1 MTETNDKNI
10 TTNESVTTETTEMS
24 VATPAAAKMEMG
36 ATGVGSTQVLSELDA
51 KLAQYGATPEV
62 IQVVRTLGVE
72 TLDDLTYIKAEE
84 LQSAGMKLIQ
94 ARKLLDELTAKK
106 PAEQPA
112 QQPAMT
118 PQQAPTTV
126 VSMESI
132 LPSLP
137 SDDNWLSVLKTGG
150 VLKVDQAT
158 YVAAVRA
165 ALAERTQ
172 IYKVPQKLSE
182 ALEQYALETDEP
194 VSPEFYKLFK
204 QLTRRN
210 YADLFAAID
219 SVDGNFVSE
228 KRKKVLIERINTHL
242 WPAIAESFRQLDAW
256 SKAWGGGFNLGLTI
270 ANHLGGGNMMLPPGV
285 NQVPDVSPLRDA
297 GDDIRNALNKALAGT
312 GSVVASAMAYDYQQ
326 IKAILQDSSLPA
338 KVGAANREQMY
349 KKLGLSISTSMIRSE
364 ANIVRYIM
372 SFVNADNITADA
384 EVGYYSALYTLGAQI
399 GWKTLGITT
408 DVDDSGLTT
417 LGGDAL

>member
-1 MTETNDKNI
+1 MEDNKNI
-10 TTNESVTTETTEMS
+10 TTGETNIATGAAETAPKLNATES
-24 VATPAAAKMEMG
+24 VATVAATT
-36 ATGVGSTQVLSELDA
+36 ATSELDVTLT
-51 KLAQYGATPEV
+51 KFGATPDV
-62 IQVVRTLGVE
+62 IKAVHDLGVE
-72 TLDDLTYIKAEE
+72 TLDDLAYLKADE
-84 LQSAGMKLIQ
+84 LQNAGMKLIQ
-94 ARKLLDELTAKK
+94 ARKLLSELTVKQEA
-106 PAEQPA
+106 AQLV
-112 QQPAMT
+112 QQPTMA

-137 SDDNWLSVLKTGG
+137 SDDNWLSILKTGG

-182 ALEQYALETDEP
+182 ALEQHALETDEP
-194 VSPEFYKLFK
+194 VSLEFYKLLK

-219 SVDGNFVSE
+219 GVDGTFVSE

-270 ANHLGGGNMMLPPGV
+270 ASHLGGSNMMLPPGV

-326 IKAILQDSSLPA
+326 IKSILQDASLPS
-338 KVGAANREQMY
+338 KVGVANREQMY

-384 EVGYYSALYTLGAQI
+384 EVSYYSALYTLGAQI
-399 GWKTLGITT
+399 GWKTLGIAT
-408 DVDDSGLTT
+408 DIDDSGLST
-417 LGGDAL
+417 LDGNTL